1 MSFMDKHK
9 QAGGDTFMKSMA
21 GLANVLAFIA
31 AFLGTGPLFS
41 STVGWVTDFTLEHYG
56 QSIVSLVSPVWGIAC
71 AALIF
76 FIARASI
83 GTALMFGAGA
93 LLMRFL

>member
-9 QAGGDTFMKSMA
+9 AAGSDTFMKSMA

-41 STVGWVTDFTLEHYG
+41 STVGWVTEFAVEHYG
-56 QSIVSLVSPVWGIAC
+56 YSIAGIISPVWGIAC